1 MAVLHTPLHLWF
13 SAKRRHKPNALLMHT
28 YMLLETRRK
37 ENHCGQHYCEACVHQ
52 EGEHDLW
59 NFVAPENGSVYVCLP
74 PVDRLWASNALVQY
88 LGNYLNKI
96 LSSSRHHSD

>member
-28 YMLLETRRK
+28 NMLLETRGK
-37 ENHCGQHYCEACVHQ
+37 ENHCGRHYCEACVHQ

-59 NFVAPENGSVYVCLP
+59 NFVAPENGSVCVSASCGQVMGFKCFS
-74 PVDRLWASNALVQY
+74 PVP
-88 LGNYLNKI
+88 GK
-96 LSSSRHHSD
+96 LSQ